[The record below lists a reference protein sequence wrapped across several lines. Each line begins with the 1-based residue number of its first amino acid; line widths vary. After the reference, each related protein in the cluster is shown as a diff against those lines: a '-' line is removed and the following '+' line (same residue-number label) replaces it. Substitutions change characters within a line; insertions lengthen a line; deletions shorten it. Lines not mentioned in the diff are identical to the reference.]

1 MTESYA
7 AQDNDYLTTHR
18 AQTTSAGSSSPTTHG
33 FLGSSNGSQ
42 SAVSDRSAQQHQS
55 TTVEATEPKATDMAI
70 TSRPLSTEAKA
81 ADMAITSQPLSTEA
95 AAPVHSPNAGS
106 SSGSSSGSSN
116 EAVRGSRPVAPCSA
130 ISSSSSR
137 GGGRGIKRRGS
148 DSCLELMRAQTVHG
162 RAHKRRSLDAAHS
175 AGINGQNSSMQQ
187 SRTAAGGSAA
197 VSAGNV
203 CTAHGH
209 TAREPA
215 HGNGGGLRQHS
226 AGAAQRHVAG
236 SSRQQTGGDSE
247 KRGSPAQACGLPP
260 VNRYT
265 LRELKISSILQNPRL
280 RHEVVFE
287 PKLEFRPNSSGQLAE
302 TKQRA
307 AMQYWA
313 EVDQQVRAVQTA
325 PTTRSVAV
333 VTMLV
338 VELRE
343 ILAEMIEDGPSAD
356 ASLAAEV
363 RERIDETCVRQQLQ
377 HGVFDAAQTV
387 AFMAGLMRSLAQPQR
402 HAAIARLSVYVQRGR
417 LARALRG
424 AFDVLEAI
432 KIDAANSGIE
442 LYRDFMRATAVAFE
456 RSHFS
461 ISARRGSITLSDTTA
476 WWQRAVLDARAR
488 GLHVHGLDAVFFNVA
503 RDLVL
508 DDSQSVPALFRMD
521 DARIQTIRREA
532 ERLGVVGMV
541 FLSFSQFLQ
550 LLARGNKGTRIDH
563 SNIAAECL
571 QLIPEGCRVHWAES
585 LGSRKPPRGDVSF
598 SQLVDGLRALAERI
612 LDRVMLPSEVAMLER
627 TLLRAARH
635 ECPLR
640 EVVEDR
646 VSQALCEQSDSLSRK
661 RPHGETMS
669 AAASEPLRRSMLLF
683 LAPPL
688 AALAQRIHCVL
699 THHWLV
705 YKPFYTSVS
714 GSKAAKSE
722 PAALADSVSAL

>member
-18 AQTTSAGSSSPTTHG
+18 AQTTTAGGSSPTTHS

-42 SAVSDRSAQQHQS
+42 TTVSDRSAQQHQS
-55 TTVEATEPKATDMAI
+55 TAVESTEPTSTTADMAI
-70 TSRPLSTEAKA
+70 TSRPLSTETKA

-95 AAPVHSPNAGS
+95 AAPVHSPNAS
-106 SSGSSSGSSN
+106 SSSSSSNNNN
-116 EAVRGSRPVAPCSA
+116 EAARVSRPVAPCSII
-130 ISSSSSR
+130 ISS
-137 GGGRGIKRRGS
+137 RGIKRRGS
-148 DSCLELMRAQTVHG
+148 DSCLELMSRTQTMQG
-162 RAHKRRSLDAAHS
+162 RAHKRRSLEAVHS
-175 AGINGQNSSMQQ
+175 AGINVQNSSMQQ

-203 CTAHGH
+203 RTAHGH
-209 TAREPA
+209 AAREPA

-226 AGAAQRHVAG
+226 TGTTQRHVAG

-313 EVDQQVRAVQTA
+313 EVEQQVRAVQTA
-325 PTTRSVAV
+325 PTARSVAT

-387 AFMAGLMRSLAQPQR
+387 AFIAGLMRSLAQPQR
-402 HAAIARLSVYVQRGR
+402 HAAIARLSLYVQRGR

-461 ISARRGSITLSDTTA
+461 ISARRGSITLNDTTA
-476 WWQRAVLDARAR
+476 WWQRALLDARAR
-488 GLHVHGLDAVFFNVA
+488 GLHVHGLDTVFLNVA

-550 LLARGNKGTRIDH
+550 LLARRGNKGIRIDH
-563 SNIAAECL
+563 SSIAAECL

-598 SQLVDGLRALAERI
+598 SQLIDGLRALAERI
-612 LDRVMLPSEVAMLER
+612 FDRVMLPSEVAMLER

-646 VSQALCEQSDSLSRK
+646 VSQALCEQSDFLSRN
-661 RPHGETMS
+661 RSHSETIS
-669 AAASEPLRRSMLLF
+669 SAASEPLRRSMLLF

-688 AALAQRIHCVL
+688 AALAQRIYCVL
-699 THHWLV
+699 AHHWLV

-714 GSKAAKSE
+714 GSKSAKSE
-722 PAALADSVSAL
+722 SAALTDSVSAR